1 MIRPFEAKDAERIR
15 EIHAANNLPAE
26 CFPDLA
32 DPLIL
37 HTGIVDVDGRAVIA
51 CALKGTSE
59 LYLFVDHN
67 AGTPEERWQ
76 WLLELREHMVHQAW
90 LLGLDQM
97 SCWIPPEIE
106 ESFAKRLEEMGFRKS
121 PWSCYTLQLEK

>member
-15 EIHAANNLPAE
+15 EIHATNNLPAE
-26 CFPDLA
+26 CLPDLS

-37 HTGIVDVDGRAVIA
+37 HTGIVEIEGRATIA
-51 CALKGTSE
+51 CALKGTCE
-59 LYLFVDHN
+59 LYLFVDHS

-76 WLLELREHMVHQAW
+76 WMLELREYMIRQAW
-90 LLGLDQM
+90 RLGLDQM
-97 SCWIPPEIE
+97 SAWIPPEIE
-106 ESFAKRLEEMGFRKS
+106 ESFGKRLEEMGFQKS